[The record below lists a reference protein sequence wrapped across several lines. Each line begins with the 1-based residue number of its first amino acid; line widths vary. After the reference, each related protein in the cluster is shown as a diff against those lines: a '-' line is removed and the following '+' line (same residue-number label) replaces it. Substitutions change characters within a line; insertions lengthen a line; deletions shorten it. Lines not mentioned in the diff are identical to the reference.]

1 LIPNCA
7 EAGVLGVL
15 PGLIGVIQATE
26 AIKLI
31 TGIGEPLIGRL
42 LLYDAMR
49 MRVREITLGR
59 DPDCPICGDH
69 PTIHELTAYDLSCEP
84 MAADSMTVEE
94 LKAWRDSGEAHML
107 LDVREP
113 SEHAICA
120 IAGSVLIPMRE
131 VGEQL
136 DTLPKDKPIVV
147 HCKMGGRSA
156 QITGLLRARGYD
168 ARNLTGGILAWI
180 SQIDPSLS
188 RY

>member
-1 LIPNCA
+1 M
-7 EAGVLGVL
+7 LGVL

-42 LLYDAMR
+42 LLYDALR

-59 DPDCPICGDH
+59 DPECPVCGDA
-69 PTIHELTAYDLSCEP
+69 PTIRELTAYDLSCEP
-84 MAADSMTVEE
+84 MAIDSMTVEE
-94 LKAWRDSGEAHML
+94 LKAWRDSGETHML

-120 IAGSVLIPMRE
+120 IDGSILIPMGQ
-131 VGEQL
+131 VGEHL
-136 DTLPKDKPIVV
+136 DQLPKDKPIVV
-147 HCKMGGRSA
+147 HCKMGGRSG

-180 SQIDPSLS
+180 SQIDPSLN